1 MNKLIK
7 KLGVLFTAG
16 AVAVSSVAYAASAA
30 PETVSTGGH
39 VVAFPGA
46 EGGGMY
52 TTGARGAIGSGDNI
66 AGLSRNKLKRQ
77 RRRFIP

>member
-46 EGGGMY
+46 EAAEC
-52 TTGARGAIGSGDNI
+52 TPQAREA
-66 AGLSRNKLKRQ
+66 Q
-77 RRRFIP
+77 